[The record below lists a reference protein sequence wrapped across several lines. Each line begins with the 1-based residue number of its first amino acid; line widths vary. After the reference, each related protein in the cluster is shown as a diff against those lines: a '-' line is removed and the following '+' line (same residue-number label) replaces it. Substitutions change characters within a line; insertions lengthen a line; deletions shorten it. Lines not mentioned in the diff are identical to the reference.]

1 MTKILVGG
9 IIEQN
14 GKYLLVQEA
23 KEKCKGKWN
32 IPAGHLEENE
42 TIIEGATREIL
53 EETGYNVELTGLVQ
67 LSNKVTEKDNWLSI
81 IFSAKIING
90 SIKYNQSEIL
100 AASWYSLE
108 EIKSMQA
115 DLRAKD
121 LIIEALTK
129 YEKGNITDIALLKTI
144 IK

>member
-42 TIIEGATREIL
+42 TIIEGAKREIL

-121 LIIEALTK
+121 LIIEAITK
-129 YEKGNITDIALLKTI
+129 YEKGSISDIALLKTI
-144 IK
+144 TK

>member
-9 IIEQN
+9 IIEQK

-42 TIIEGATREIL
+42 TIIEGTKREIL
-53 EETGYNVELTGLVQ
+53 EETGYNVELTGLIQ

-90 SIKYNQSEIL
+90 SIKYNQAEIL
-100 AASWYSLE
+100 AVAWYSLE
-108 EIKSMQA
+108 EIKSMQT

-121 LIIEALTK
+121 LIIEAITK
-129 YEKGNITDIALLKTI
+129 YEKGNISDIDLLKTI
-144 IK
+144 TN

>member
-42 TIIEGATREIL
+42 TIIEGAKREIL

-108 EIKSMQA
+108 EIKSMQT

-121 LIIEALTK
+121 LIIGAITK
-129 YEKGNITDIALLKTI
+129 YEKGNISDIDLLKTI
-144 IK
+144 TK

>member
-42 TIIEGATREIL
+42 TIIEGAKREIL

-144 IK
+144 TK

>member
-42 TIIEGATREIL
+42 TIIEGAKREIL

-67 LSNKVTEKDNWLSI
+67 LSNKVTEKDN
-81 IFSAKIING
+81 
-90 SIKYNQSEIL
+90 
-100 AASWYSLE
+100 
-108 EIKSMQA
+108 
-115 DLRAKD
+115 
-121 LIIEALTK
+121 
-129 YEKGNITDIALLKTI
+129 
-144 IK
+144 

>member
-23 KEKCKGKWN
+23 KEKCKGRWN

-42 TIIEGATREIL
+42 TIIEGAKREIL

-108 EIKSMQA
+108 EIKSMQT

-121 LIIEALTK
+121 LIIGAITK
-129 YEKGNITDIALLKTI
+129 YEKGNISDIDLLKTI
-144 IK
+144 TK

>member
-42 TIIEGATREIL
+42 TIIEGAKREIL

-81 IFSAKIING
+81 IFSAKITNG
-90 SIKYNQSEIL
+90 SIKYNQAEIL
-100 AASWYSLE
+100 AVAWYSLE
-108 EIKSMQA
+108 EIKSMQT

-121 LIIEALTK
+121 LIIEAITK
-129 YEKGNITDIALLKTI
+129 YEKGNISDIDLLKTI
-144 IK
+144 TK

>member
-42 TIIEGATREIL
+42 TIIEGAKREIL

-115 DLRAKD
+115 DLRAND

>member
-42 TIIEGATREIL
+42 TIIEGAKREIL
-53 EETGYNVELTGLVQ
+53 EETGYNVELTDLVQ

-144 IK
+144 TK

>member
-42 TIIEGATREIL
+42 TIIEGAKREIL

>member
-42 TIIEGATREIL
+42 TIIEGAKREIL

-108 EIKSMQA
+108 EIKSMHT

-121 LIIEALTK
+121 LIIEAITK
-129 YEKGNITDIALLKTI
+129 YEKGSISDIALLKTI
-144 IK
+144 TK

>member
-32 IPAGHLEENE
+32 VPAGHLEENE
-42 TIIEGATREIL
+42 TIIEGTKRGIL
-53 EETGYNVELTGLVQ
+53 EETGYNVELTGLIQ

-90 SIKYNQSEIL
+90 SIKYNQAEIL
-100 AASWYSLE
+100 AVAWYSLE
-108 EIKSMQA
+108 EIKSMQT

-121 LIIEALTK
+121 LIIEAITK
-129 YEKGNITDIALLKTI
+129 YEKGNISDIDLLKTI
-144 IK
+144 TN